1 MMKLDS
7 VIVVSLILCSLQVEA
22 RPDGA
27 TILACDTL
35 IPDHGINQISN
46 DPFPYKVDL
55 SDFTLPP
62 FGSGYK
68 GGKNYYSKYFI
79 LK

>member
-1 MMKLDS
+1 MMKDS
-7 VIVVSLILCSLQVEA
+7 VIVVLLILCSFKAEA

-35 IPDHGINQISN
+35 IPEHGINQVGS

-55 SDFTLPP
+55 SDFNLSPN
-62 FGSGYK
+62 GSGYK
-68 GGKNYYSKYFI
+68 GGRKYYSKY
-79 LK
+79 